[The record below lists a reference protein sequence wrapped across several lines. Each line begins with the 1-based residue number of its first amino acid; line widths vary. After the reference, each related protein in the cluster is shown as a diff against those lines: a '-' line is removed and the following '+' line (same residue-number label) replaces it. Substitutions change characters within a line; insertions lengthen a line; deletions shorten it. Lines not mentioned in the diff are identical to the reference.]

1 MKIELLA
8 FKSKNMATGEEQTFE
23 QYKIIV
29 DGTLVG
35 YKGWQFGSKCCFI
48 GRLSPLDK
56 GLIEEEISQRLGDNP
71 AGVMPAEFD
80 PEADNENEDY
90 HDDFAN

>member
-23 QYKIIV
+23 QYKILV

-35 YKGWQFGSKCCFI
+35 YKGWKFGSKCCFI

-71 AGVMPAEFD
+71 SGVMPAEFD

>member
-23 QYKIIV
+23 QYRIVV

-35 YKGWQFGSKCCFI
+35 YKGWKFGSKCCFI

-56 GLIEEEISQRLGDNP
+56 TLIEEEISQRLGDDA
-71 AGVMPAEFD
+71 AGIMPAEYD
-80 PEADNENEDY
+80 PTEENEDEDHY
-90 HDDFAN
+90 DDFAN

>member
-1 MKIELLA
+1 MNIELVA
-8 FKSKNMATGEEQTFE
+8 FKSTNMATGEEVCFE

-29 DGTLVG
+29 DGTTVG
-35 YKGWQFGSKCCFI
+35 YKSWKFGSPCCFI

-56 GLIEEEISQRLGDNP
+56 ALIEEEISQRLGDEA
-71 AGVMPAEFD
+71 AGVMPAEYD
-80 PEADNENEDY
+80 PVDENEDEDY